1 MIALYYNIIFV
12 YLLSAI
18 DFVQSLTP
26 WNAPTGVLKAIQE
39 FSKADKFV
47 AGTFITESVDVNTI
61 KHIKMIKSDFEINQK
76 GGPDRG
82 TALYYASKFG
92 NEDVVDALLDAKA
105 DQNVCDHYGKSP
117 LMVASEEG
125 HVQIV
130 TKLLLQE
137 NTDVNKKSQSGYTA
151 LWYACNYG
159 KEDVVNALL
168 EANAD
173 PNICLDSGLSPL
185 IMASIWGY
193 PQIVQKLLQN
203 NADIF
208 KKNDSG
214 KTALSLAEEN
224 KHDEVVAI
232 LENFLTGNQ

>member
-1 MIALYYNIIFV
+1 M
-12 YLLSAI
+12 
-18 DFVQSLTP
+18 TP

-92 NEDVVDALLDAKA
+92 NEDVVDVLLDAKA
-105 DQNVCDHYGKSP
+105 DQNVCDKTGNSP
-117 LMVASEEG
+117 LMVASERG

-137 NTDVNKKSQSGYTA
+137 NTDINNRGYLGRTA
-151 LWYACNYG
+151 LWYACNIG
-159 KEDVVNALL
+159 KEVVVDALL
-168 EANAD
+168 VA
-173 PNICLDSGLSPL
+173 CR
-185 IMASIWGY
+185 
-193 PQIVQKLLQN
+193 
-203 NADIF
+203 
-208 KKNDSG
+208 
-214 KTALSLAEEN
+214 SLFAMFQ
-224 KHDEVVAI
+224 HRRFQTV
-232 LENFLTGNQ
+232 LEGVH